1 MKVLSMQI
9 GLMGNNCY
17 FLCDEASKRCAVIDP
32 SASGKRIADFAAR
45 QGYTID
51 KIFLT
56 HGHFDH
62 VGATGT
68 LHELFPAVPIYIHA
82 ADTDNETNMSH
93 NKLVYTNTYSDGDRL
108 SVGGLTVQV
117 ISTPG
122 HTPGSVTLM
131 AEDAL
136 FTGDT
141 LFAGSCGRTDF
152 AGGSPDDMAAS
163 LRRLGE
169 LAGGFTVYPG
179 HAEHSTLSRER
190 ETNPYLREAMR
201 R

>member
-108 SVGGLTVQV
+108 SVGALTVQV